1 MNTRDK
7 VEWSTT
13 PVCVTQTHKVK
24 GYDNHDKIEIPVVF
38 HLTEECGR
46 VYDRESMS
54 EYLHNIIDRI
64 EEHEKVYA

>member
-24 GYDNHDKIEIPVVF
+24 GYDNHDKIEIPVIF

-54 EYLHNIIDRI
+54 EY
-64 EEHEKVYA
+64 